1 MTSAEPSSTHM
12 EAMLGPESG
21 SVSVSGSL
29 WWLLLLL
36 RCWLVVEFLTW
47 QLHLLCICVCAW
59 LPACCLFFFFDYL
72 HPSSYALTVS
82 FLSRLRPSSAI
93 NMTIYA
99 ICTSSVSLSLSMV
112 QGGGILC
119 WELHGWRN
127 SCLMQHFKEECEEKR
142 KEGKKERGWRVR
154 GSGGRR
160 ERSLCA
166 AHITSNKCAYKIHVR
181 VNTV

>member
-142 KEGKKERGWRVR
+142 KEGKKEREDGEWDGV
-154 GSGGRR
+154 GEEESD
-160 ERSLCA
+160 
-166 AHITSNKCAYKIHVR
+166 HFVQHT
-181 VNTV
+181 